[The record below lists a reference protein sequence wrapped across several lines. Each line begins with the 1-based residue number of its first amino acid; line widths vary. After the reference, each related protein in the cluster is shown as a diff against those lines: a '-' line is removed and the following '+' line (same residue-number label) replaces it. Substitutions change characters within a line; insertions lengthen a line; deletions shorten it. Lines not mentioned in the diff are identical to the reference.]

1 MGRSVRSQLTPAAT
15 PDHLLIV
22 SGLVVINSM
31 GNESGV
37 NINGPDTLKGALLL
51 MLIGIAIISYGGYDH
66 VQQTEAVRDAVEVD
80 ATITELDIEADSGTS
95 SNPGANYDPV
105 VEFEYTYNENEYTGT
120 KIYPADIEQNYETQ
134 SSAESAIEEYEQGT
148 QTTAYVSPDQP
159 GDAFLKNQTSSA
171 PIIAIVLGG
180 LFTLFATV
188 SAVRKV

>member
-1 MGRSVRSQLTPAAT
+1 
-15 PDHLLIV
+15 
-22 SGLVVINSM
+22 M

-105 VEFEYTYNENEYTGT
+105 VEFEYSYNENEYTGT

-188 SAVRKV
+188 SAVKKV